1 MKKKKIHIYIHIY
14 IHINFGRIFGP
25 SYLLS
30 SLSCFLRKPTYIHS
44 QLEEGE
50 GNVYFQTFTLKPV
63 DGRQILYIRL
73 KD

>member
-1 MKKKKIHIYIHIY
+1 MKKKKIHIYIHI
-14 IHINFGRIFGP
+14 NFGHIFGP
-25 SYLLS
+25 SRLVS
-30 SLSCFLRKPTYIHS
+30 SLSCFLRKTTKIHS

-50 GNVYFQTFTLKPV
+50 GNVYFQSFTLKPV